1 MKTTKKFQF
10 AEMDKMGASMLELP
24 YMGGTGLYGGDHF
37 SLLIV
42 LPGNNNKLAALE
54 QKLGE
59 IDLKQLFDKKKR
71 NTEVAFVLPK
81 FKISQTIPLAELL
94 KKLGMTDM
102 FKEEPR
108 SRSEEQGF
116 VNNAFQKAA
125 IEVKVAAAAGVR
137 VLDCGSIPVDFRVDQ
152 PSSETS

>member
-1 MKTTKKFQF
+1 MALPSWSQANDEDHKEVSVCRNGQ
-10 AEMDKMGASMLELP
+10 DGRIHELP

-81 FKISQTIPLAELL
+81 FKISQTIPLTELL
-94 KKLGMTDM
+94 KKIDMTDM
-102 FKEEPR
+102 F
-108 SRSEEQGF
+108 
-116 VNNAFQKAA
+116 
-125 IEVKVAAAAGVR
+125 
-137 VLDCGSIPVDFRVDQ
+137 
-152 PSSETS
+152 